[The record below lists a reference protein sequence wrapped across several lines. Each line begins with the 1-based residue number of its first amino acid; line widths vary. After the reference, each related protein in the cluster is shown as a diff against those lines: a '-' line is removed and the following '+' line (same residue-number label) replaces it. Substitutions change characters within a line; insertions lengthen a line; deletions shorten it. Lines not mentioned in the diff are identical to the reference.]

1 MPCRHGA
8 RDRGR
13 AGRLAQRVSDEAQE
27 LVLFKLRTMA
37 PGQVDGLRSKQ
48 GRSGGESGR
57 CVGRWVWR
65 GGGGAGAADLPHER
79 ASEGRVGLRVSG
91 EGRGVSD

>member
-65 GGGGAGAADLPHER
+65 GE
-79 ASEGRVGLRVSG
+79 EGQGRLTSRTSAPARVVLVC
-91 EGRGVSD
+91 V